1 MAVIINEVEVILE
14 RTPDTSQA
22 DPRAVPAA
30 PPLRPVDFADIV
42 ERHVRLAQR
51 LHAH

>member
-22 DPRAVPAA
+22 DPRAVMAT
-30 PPLRPVDFADIV
+30 PPLRPVDFADII
-42 ERHVRLAQR
+42 ERHMQVARR